1 MLDAETL
8 ILLKMGTATCVEPP
22 PDELSILAASI
33 HWAIRCCLVWLAG
46 CVCVTD

>member
-1 MLDAETL
+1 MYQSKMLDAETL

-33 HWAIRCCLVWLAG
+33 HWAIRCCGWLA
-46 CVCVTD
+46 VCD